1 MRPLASAMSLYPT
14 GDTRVN
20 NSNGYYYVSFLGDS
34 TIAKYDLPNAVY
46 GINMCVLRL
55 AEMYLIVAES
65 NLSTGGNGDVT
76 RATDLYSELYELRRG
91 SAPTIPADQ
100 AQLLQN
106 IRLER
111 RLELMFEGDRLHNLK
126 RMKEPLRNGI
136 PYNDPSVLFK
146 IPQEEM
152 SGNSLMQQ
160 NP

>member
-1 MRPLASAMSLYPT
+1 
-14 GDTRVN
+14 
-20 NSNGYYYVSFLGDS
+20 
-34 TIAKYDLPNAVY
+34 
-46 GINMCVLRL
+46 
-55 AEMYLIVAES
+55 MYLIVAES
-65 NLSTGGNGDVT
+65 NLSAGGNGDVA

-91 SAPTIPADQ
+91 VAPTIPSDQ
-100 AQLLQN
+100 AQLLQD

-126 RMKEPLRNGI
+126 RMKAPLRNGI

>member
-1 MRPLASAMSLYPT
+1 
-14 GDTRVN
+14 
-20 NSNGYYYVSFLGDS
+20 
-34 TIAKYDLPNAVY
+34 
-46 GINMCVLRL
+46 
-55 AEMYLIVAES
+55 MYLIVAES
-65 NLSTGGNGDVT
+65 NLSPGGNGDVA

-100 AQLLQN
+100 AELLQN